1 MKILIFGNGVMA
13 NIVKDCVKEPNIY
26 VDMVNPL
33 ENIAVNAD
41 FDVIIDF
48 SHHSA
53 TKKLLEFAKETNKPV
68 LIATTGHISEEEKM
82 IEEYSK
88 YIYIIK
94 ATNTSLGVFSL
105 NKLVQLATTLL
116 SGYDIEIVEAHHNR
130 KIDAPSGTA
139 ITIAKNIQNVKKDLD
154 IVTNRTAKRENNEIG
169 IHSVR
174 AGNIVGEHKI
184 IFAGEDEVI
193 EIKHTAFSRKIFAI
207 GAIKLAEKLN
217 EKSSGLYI
225 YE

>member
-68 LIATTGHISEEEKM
+68 LIATTGHTSEEEKM
-82 IEEYSK
+82 IQEYSK

-139 ITIAKNIQNVKKDLD
+139 KTIAKNIQNVKKDLD

>member
-53 TKKLLEFAKETNKPV
+53 TKKLLEFAKEKNKPV
-68 LIATTGHISEEEKM
+68 LIATTGHTIEEEKM

-116 SGYDIEIVEAHHNR
+116 SDYDIEIVEAHHNR

-139 ITIAKNIQNVKKDLD
+139 KTIAKNIQNVKKDLD

>member
-53 TKKLLEFAKETNKPV
+53 TKKLLEFAKEKNKPV
-68 LIATTGHISEEEKM
+68 LIATTGHTSEEEK
-82 IEEYSK
+82 IIKEYSK

-94 ATNTSLGVFSL
+94 ATNTSIGVFSL
-105 NKLVQLATTLL
+105 NKLVKLATTLL
-116 SGYDIEIVEAHHNR
+116 YDYDIEIVEAHHNR
-130 KIDAPSGTA
+130 KIDSPSGTA
-139 ITIAKNIQNVKKDLD
+139 KTIAKNIQNVKKDLD
-154 IVTNRTAKRENNEIG
+154 IVTNRTYKRESNEIG